1 MPSAPRVRDALITTI
16 ERKTIVFD
24 IDETLV
30 LAQTDPFPE
39 HPDLQTTTI
48 RLCKTLQNGQE
59 EQMPV
64 YLCFRPYILEML
76 IELYPDFELVL
87 FTVGSLDYAQ
97 AFSKALHQ
105 YYWKSKFAKEDF
117 FRSFAQ
123 TMTPHNLAQS
133 LGSKSPSRMMVRPM
147 ESIMSGQGFFSHIL
161 SYKECLYSREN
172 ELYLKDLKIL
182 ESNRSLTEIVIVDN
196 SVKSFYLHMDN
207 GIPIYDFE
215 GDPTD
220 KALFH
225 LTVYLKSLLYE
236 EDVRQ
241 KISIDFG
248 IRARPTR
255 VKSSKANLLFGVPP

>member
-1 MPSAPRVRDALITTI
+1 
-16 ERKTIVFD
+16 
-24 IDETLV
+24 
-30 LAQTDPFPE
+30 
-39 HPDLQTTTI
+39 
-48 RLCKTLQNGQE
+48 
-59 EQMPV
+59 
-64 YLCFRPYILEML
+64 
-76 IELYPDFELVL
+76 
-87 FTVGSLDYAQ
+87 
-97 AFSKALHQ
+97 
-105 YYWKSKFAKEDF
+105 
-117 FRSFAQ
+117 
-123 TMTPHNLAQS
+123 
-133 LGSKSPSRMMVRPM
+133 
-147 ESIMSGQGFFSHIL
+147 MSGQGFFSHIL

-196 SVKSFYLHMDN
+196 SVKSFYLHMEN

-220 KALFH
+220 KALLH

-255 VKSSKANLLFGVPP
+255 VESSKANLLFGIPP